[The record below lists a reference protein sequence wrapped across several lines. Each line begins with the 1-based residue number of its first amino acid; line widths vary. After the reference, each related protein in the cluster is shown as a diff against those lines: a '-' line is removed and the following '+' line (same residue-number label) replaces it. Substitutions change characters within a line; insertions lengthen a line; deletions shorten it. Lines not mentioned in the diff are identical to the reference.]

1 MTQPQ
6 VPVGPDQLAPLHL
19 DAQQRAQLREMLE
32 YVASLHRAD
41 RIDPLRFDIDLA
53 EVERLLAMVKR
64 AKFEMT
70 LLLSLAD
77 VRHLEVIVEAAGTYA
92 SRRDLSGMA
101 SVEPDDCWQLAE
113 WLSTSASS
121 SFLRDTR
128 VH

>member
-1 MTQPQ
+1 MTSPQ
-6 VPVGPDQLAPLHL
+6 EPHGPDELAPLHI
-19 DAQQRAQLREMLE
+19 DAQQRAQLHEVLE

-41 RIDPLRFDIDLA
+41 RIEPLRFDIDLA

-70 LLLSLAD
+70 LLLSRAD
-77 VRHLEVIVEAAGTYA
+77 LLHLEVIVDAAGTHA

-101 SVEPDDCWQLAE
+101 SVEPDDCWELAE
-113 WLSTSASS
+113 WLSKSANAL
-121 SFLRDTR
+121 FQRDAR